1 MRNLLEFLAKYYNWF
16 LFVILEIVSC
26 LLLFQYN
33 NYQGSVWINSA
44 NVVNGKLLELSSS
57 IETFFS
63 MSKANEQLTLRN
75 FYLERQVGQLRR
87 LYTEATG
94 DTLTPDA
101 GQMELLE
108 RYKLVPAKVVGSTLD
123 RQDNLMTIDKGS
135 ADGIEPDM
143 GVVSGLGVVGV
154 TFLVGDHYSV
164 VMPVINT
171 KTRISCVIRG
181 RGYFGYLQW
190 DGKESGIA
198 YLEDVPRHARFKKG
212 DWVETNGYSSIF
224 PPGVMV
230 GKIVQTYN
238 SRDGLSYKLKVQL
251 ATDFGNLRDVS
262 IITDKEL
269 IERARLLE
277 TARDSLR
284 QMRRE

>member
-26 LLLFQYN
+26 VLLFQYN

-44 NVVNGKLLELSSS
+44 NVVNGKLLELTSS

-101 GQMELLE
+101 RQMELLE
-108 RYKLVPAKVVGSTLD
+108 KYKLVPAKVVGSTLD

-135 ADGIEPDM
+135 ADGITPDM

-181 RGYFGYLQW
+181 RGYFGYLKW
-190 DGKESGIA
+190 DGKQSGIA

>member
-26 LLLFQYN
+26 VLLFQYN

-44 NVVNGKLLELSSS
+44 NVVNGKLLELTSS

-94 DTLTPDA
+94 DTLIPDA
-101 GQMELLE
+101 RQMELLE
-108 RYKLVPAKVVGSTLD
+108 KYKLVPAKVVGSTLD

-135 ADGIEPDM
+135 ADGITPDM

-181 RGYFGYLQW
+181 RGYFGYLKW
-190 DGKESGIA
+190 DGKQSGIA

>member
-1 MRNLLEFLAKYYNWF
+1 MRNLLEFLANYYNWF

-26 LLLFQYN
+26 VLLFQYN

-44 NVVNGKLLELSSS
+44 NVVNGKLLELTSS

-94 DTLTPDA
+94 DTLIPDA
-101 GQMELLE
+101 RQMELLE
-108 RYKLVPAKVVGSTLD
+108 KYKLVPAKVVGSTLD

-181 RGYFGYLQW
+181 RGYFGYLKW
-190 DGKESGIA
+190 DGKQSGIA